1 MPSAQSLARLSQGS
15 LLRPSVTFAFTGQN
29 AAAGPDGGCGG
40 RGAPAPPPGG
50 TIAPQGSCGWMGSW
64 AGRGCTVTLCL
75 LPAEHPGCHGDH
87 LAAAGPGRAVEGR
100 GWGCAPSHGRLSCPA
115 GHLRLCQGLGAGAA
129 GEGPGHLRPPRNTG
143 ARRAPC
149 LLSPCLSLNH
159 SLTSPA
165 RPPHRRGV
173 TDQYCIQQE
182 WGGSAV
188 NPEAVKELGGRC
200 GMGRGLACS
209 PSAALPA
216 SRWRPLQV
224 SAACSIPTVAPRGQ
238 LAGGPGCRHD
248 QQRGCGC
255 SHDPV

>member
-100 GWGCAPSHGRLSCPA
+100 GWGCAPSHGWLSRPA

-173 TDQYCIQQE
+173 TDQYCVQQE

-188 NPEAVKELGGRC
+188 NPEAVKELGGEMWD
-200 GMGRGLACS
+200 GEGPGL
-209 PSAALPA
+209 LPFR
-216 SRWRPLQV
+216 SSSGLQV
-224 SAACSIPTVAPRGQ
+224 EAA
-238 LAGGPGCRHD
+238 AGVSSLFHPHSGS
-248 QQRGCGC
+248 QRTAGWW
-255 SHDPV
+255 PWLQA